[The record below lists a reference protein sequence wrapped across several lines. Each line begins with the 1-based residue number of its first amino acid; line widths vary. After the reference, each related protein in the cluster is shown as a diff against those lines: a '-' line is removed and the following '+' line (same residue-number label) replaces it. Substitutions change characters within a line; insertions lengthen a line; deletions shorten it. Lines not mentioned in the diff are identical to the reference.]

1 MQMGFASCANLSQAA
16 DLLASLARRG
26 PSEIGQNALNA
37 NWIRSRVRATSSKRD
52 MPCGCQEMRQR
63 GKNQEW
69 KMENSKRVAQGYPQ
83 GYRTRTRTRT
93 SHDGRVE
100 TEAEAEAAE
109 SVLEPESEAAFRVH
123 FQMKAATNFKV
134 DYVCRSHLSRIP
146 IPIPPACTRHL
157 GCYLRS
163 LVLAICGRMSWRCA
177 LQHKSVSF
185 ARKFMALATLRSNFA
200 ANGGA
205 QDELGIV
212 VFMTAT

>member
-1 MQMGFASCANLSQAA
+1 
-16 DLLASLARRG
+16 
-26 PSEIGQNALNA
+26 
-37 NWIRSRVRATSSKRD
+37 
-52 MPCGCQEMRQR
+52 
-63 GKNQEW
+63 
-69 KMENSKRVAQGYPQ
+69 METSKRVAQGYPQ
-83 GYRTRTRTRT
+83 GYRTRT
-93 SHDGRVE
+93 SHDGR
-100 TEAEAEAAE
+100 AEAAD
-109 SVLEPESEAAFRVH
+109 SVSESEAAFRVH

-157 GCYLRS
+157 ACYLRS

-185 ARKFMALATLRSNFA
+185 ARKFMAPATLGSNFA

>member
-83 GYRTRTRTRT
+83 GYRTRT

-100 TEAEAEAAE
+100 TEAEAAE

-146 IPIPPACTRHL
+146 IPIPPRLHPPPWLLSALTRAR
-157 GCYLRS
+157 YLRPH
-163 LVLAICGRMSWRCA
+163 VLALR
-177 LQHKSVSF
+177 
-185 ARKFMALATLRSNFA
+185 LAT
-200 ANGGA
+200 
-205 QDELGIV
+205 
-212 VFMTAT
+212 

>member
-83 GYRTRTRTRT
+83 GYHTRTRT

-100 TEAEAEAAE
+100 TEAEAAE

-146 IPIPPACTRHL
+146 IPIPPLAPATL
-157 GCYLRS
+157 A
-163 LVLAICGRMSWRCA
+163 AICAHSCS
-177 LQHKSVSF
+177 LS
-185 ARKFMALATLRSNFA
+185 A
-200 ANGGA
+200 AACPGA
-205 QDELGIV
+205 APCNINP
-212 VFMTAT
+212 

>member
-1 MQMGFASCANLSQAA
+1 MGQGVGQ
-16 DLLASLARRG
+16 LAGTFINFGRRVLNFTQ
-26 PSEIGQNALNA
+26 SLNA
-37 NWIRSRVRATSSKRD
+37 NGICILRKPFASRRFAGELGETRPERNWPKCVKCKLDKKSCPGHKQQRD

-83 GYRTRTRTRT
+83 GYRTRTSTRT

-146 IPIPPACTRHL
+146 IPIPPPAPATL
-157 GCYLRS
+157 A
-163 LVLAICGRMSWRCA
+163 AICAHSCS
-177 LQHKSVSF
+177 LS
-185 ARKFMALATLRSNFA
+185 A
-200 ANGGA
+200 AACPGA
-205 QDELGIV
+205 APCNINP
-212 VFMTAT
+212 